1 MKKGEGKKLDRVK
14 VMEIRES
21 EIKEIIAEKFKV
33 PASHVVLGFDLEAED
48 RDLFFAM
55 IAHERDKP

>member
-33 PASHVVLGFDLEAED
+33 PASHVVLGFDLETED
-48 RDLFFAM
+48 RNHFFAM